1 MSKLSY
7 NYKHTLARNDKHT
20 IRTYSHK
27 HYVTSKTN
35 PLLNISA
42 CTNIKKWY
50 EISFGIFRFQSMWN

>member
-50 EISFGIFRFQSMWN
+50 EIV